1 MNRPSI
7 FVRKTSVKG
16 LRETEF
22 DGRSAIDLYDD
33 YIPELARRTEAAN
46 FLARPEIRRGNGETT
61 TSIAWHVPH
70 MGTLRNWADLDQTER
85 VRAGAAIA
93 RTMDQLTSA
102 FEDSRLGG
110 WLHACLNVPSLEDSV
125 ILIDDRP
132 HLVNWGLLPDD
143 IATDPTVWA
152 QHHARTL
159 GIFGHL
165 GATRSGS
172 AIAAAAAEIPAAAVD
187 ANPVAAAP
195 AAPVAAA
202 QMPLKPVLIATAI
215 ATLVLI
221 ILLLPGVLLHDA
233 GLRPSVE
240 AAVRTEAN
248 DALRQRIQ
256 ELQRDLG
263 SRVCR
268 PPSREPGRGDRQGSR
283 SLPPPADLA
292 APIQGSGGTPAPGGL
307 LGYLDRGVALVVAGG
322 EGGSQSTGTGFFVNE
337 KQLVTNRHVVEGRS
351 QVHVI
356 SKAFGRPAPARIVA
370 VTQGTEFGS
379 ADFAVLEV
387 EASGDHQ
394 ILSLS
399 TNVERLQN
407 VIAIGYPGYVMETDQ
422 SFRRLFEGDL
432 SAAPQAAVTQGSV
445 VALQAGQEG
454 IELIAH
460 TATVGPGNSG
470 GPLVDSCG
478 AVLGVNTFI
487 KSVQE
492 NLLRLNF
499 SLRSDSLRK
508 FLDQKGVYYTRND
521 AACTPTPARPPA
533 SASSATPAPSSAPPG
548 PAAR

>member
-1 MNRPSI
+1 M
-7 FVRKTSVKG
+7 
-16 LRETEF
+16 
-22 DGRSAIDLYDD
+22 
-33 YIPELARRTEAAN
+33 
-46 FLARPEIRRGNGETT
+46 
-61 TSIAWHVPH
+61 
-70 MGTLRNWADLDQTER
+70 
-85 VRAGAAIA
+85 
-93 RTMDQLTSA
+93 
-102 FEDSRLGG
+102 
-110 WLHACLNVPSLEDSV
+110 
-125 ILIDDRP
+125 
-132 HLVNWGLLPDD
+132 
-143 IATDPTVWA
+143 
-152 QHHARTL
+152 
-159 GIFGHL
+159 
-165 GATRSGS
+165 
-172 AIAAAAAEIPAAAVD
+172 
-187 ANPVAAAP
+187 
-195 AAPVAAA
+195 
-202 QMPLKPVLIATAI
+202 
-215 ATLVLI
+215 
-221 ILLLPGVLLHDA
+221 
-233 GLRPSVE
+233 
-240 AAVRTEAN
+240 
-248 DALRQRIQ
+248 
-256 ELQRDLG
+256 
-263 SRVCR
+263 
-268 PPSREPGRGDRQGSR
+268 
-283 SLPPPADLA
+283 
-292 APIQGSGGTPAPGGL
+292 
-307 LGYLDRGVALVVAGG
+307 
-322 EGGSQSTGTGFFVNE
+322 NE

-351 QVHVI
+351 QVHVV
-356 SKAFGRPAPARIVA
+356 SQAFGRPAPARIVA

-387 EASGDHQ
+387 EASGDRQ

-508 FLDQKGVYYTRND
+508 FLDQKGVSYTRND

-533 SASSATPAPSSAPPG
+533 SASTAPPAPSSAPPG